1 MNLLLGQKLIKQKEF
16 GKALEFFLNL
26 KKSKQFDKKI
36 FFYLG
41 LIYFELNNFK
51 ESIIYYQKF
60 LIEEPNSLSALFNIA
75 LVNQTIGNISDAK
88 KNYIKF
94 IELDN
99 RQIRT
104 YYGLYTLDPNFITDD
119 YFNKILN
126 IKNNLNL
133 DLYERGLVD
142 FILSK
147 REKKNKNLKN
157 EILYLTD
164 FHKNIFNHKY
174 QYNLSSQFYYNQII
188 NQHFNKIKIK
198 NDHNTANKNND
209 ISPIFIIGLP
219 RSGSTLIESIV
230 TSGEKKIRTFGEC
243 NVVNISVLEQIGPKI
258 YNKEFD
264 AKKFE
269 FEIDMN
275 KFKESL
281 FKKYKQFN
289 SQNELLNN
297 MFVDKSLE
305 NIFNI
310 DLILKI
316 FPNAKFLHTFRNLK
330 DSIISIYQSM
340 LPELSWAHNIEDI
353 LVYIENYLKI
363 IQHFKSNNPGTIMDI
378 GLEHFTQNSEE
389 VSKQIFEFCNLTWN
403 KNVSKFYERKDL
415 RSKTLSTIQ
424 IRSKVEIYEKK
435 KYQQYYYLLNDY
447 KKKYKWLDI

>member
-1 MNLLLGQKLIKQKEF
+1 MNLLIGQKLIKQKEF

-26 KKSKQFDKKI
+26 RKKKLFDKKI

-51 ESIIYYQKF
+51 ESKINYQKF
-60 LIEEPNSLSALFNIA
+60 LKEEPNSLSALLNIA
-75 LVNQTIGNISDAK
+75 LVNQTIGNISEAK
-88 KNYIKF
+88 KNYIKS

-99 RQIRT
+99 RKIRP
-104 YYGLYTLDPNFITDD
+104 YYGLFTLDPNFITDD
-119 YFNKILN
+119 YFNNILN
-126 IKNNLNL
+126 IKDDLNL
-133 DLYERGLVD
+133 DLYERGLAN

-147 REKKNKNLKN
+147 REKKNKNFRN
-157 EILYLTD
+157 EIKYLID
-164 FHKNIFNHKY
+164 FHKNIFNYKY

-198 NDHNTANKNND
+198 NDQNIKNEND
-209 ISPIFIIGLP
+209 NISPIFIIGLP

-230 TSGEKKIRTFGEC
+230 TSGEEKIKTFGEC
-243 NVVNISVLEQIGPKI
+243 NVVNISVLEQMGPKI
-258 YNKEFD
+258 YNKGFD
-264 AKKFE
+264 LKKFE
-269 FEIDMN
+269 FEIDIN

-289 SQNELLNN
+289 FQDELLNN
-297 MFVDKSLE
+297 IFVDKSLE

-310 DLILKI
+310 NLILKI
-316 FPNAKFLHTFRNLK
+316 FPNAKFLHTFRNLE
-330 DSIISIYQSM
+330 DSVISIYQSM
-340 LPELSWAHNIEDI
+340 LPELSWTHNINDI

-363 IQHFKSNNPGTIMDI
+363 IQYFKSNNPGIIMDI
-378 GLEHFTQNSEE
+378 ELEHFTQNSEE

-424 IRSKVEIYEKK
+424 IRSKVETYEKK
-435 KYQQYYYLLNDY
+435 KYQPYYYLLSNY